1 MFQICIVRRSAVANK
16 SYLAE
21 RIKKNLEIALSIFL
35 VFGALFLEGAIYFIY
50 K

>member
-1 MFQICIVRRSAVANK
+1 VRRAAARR

-21 RIKKNLEIALSIFL
+21 RIKNFEIALSLFL
-35 VFGALFLEGAIYFIY
+35 VFGALFLEGEMNVIY